1 VALKATLEQE
11 RSPLLSNLMHFLV
24 QVLEMHESA
33 VEDAL
38 ASNRRL
44 ARELRFDLDRFK
56 ASQQQQQQHQ
66 QQQQLPQMRAGTDD
80 GGFDDDDNDNDDRV
94 VATQTQAPPPV
105 VAPTPH
111 RPAAAA
117 QLSTPF
123 RTPSRS
129 RVAATSAAVPL
140 SAAKVKATAVA
151 AAAAPPSSDDA
162 PVVMRPKTP
171 WSSLRV
177 KSVAQTE
184 LQSVSTALS
193 FDDAPPTA
201 GNDDGDSNDDAFRV
215 ASTPKPRA
223 IDKENAARN
232 RKRVQK

>member
-1 VALKATLEQE
+1 
-11 RSPLLSNLMHFLV
+11 MHFLV

-56 ASQQQQQQHQ
+56 ASQQQQQQQ
-66 QQQQLPQMRAGTDD
+66 QVPQMRAGTDD
-80 GGFDDDDNDNDDRV
+80 GGFDDDDDDNNNDERV
-94 VATQTQAPPPV
+94 VATQAPLPV
-105 VAPTPH
+105 AAPTPH

-123 RTPSRS
+123 RTPSRA
-129 RVAATSAAVPL
+129 RIAATSAAVPL
-140 SAAKVKATAVA
+140 SAAKVKATAV

-177 KSVAQTE
+177 KSVAQETD

-193 FDDAPPTA
+193 FDAPPTA
-201 GNDDGDSNDDAFRV
+201 GDDDGDSNDDAFRV
-215 ASTPKPRA
+215 ALTPKPRA
-223 IDKENAARN
+223 VDKENAARN